1 MTREIGNPREI
12 RRSRLIGGWRL
23 IGWLAGIFVAALL
36 LGEILLEPPN
46 GNERLHLMAILG
58 APALVTALL
67 VPFLGKWVSARTS
80 VAGTALFVGLCSL
93 TLGAVTTSAASNAMF
108 LSSHDYRLFLVVLVL
123 SSGIALAVGSHL
135 TRPLAND
142 IARLGEVAERVAAGD
157 FTARTGVVRRDEVG
171 RTALAVDSMVA
182 KLDQAATERTRAA
195 DARQLLFTSIGHDLR
210 TPLSA
215 MRAAVESL
223 QDGLAPDPDRY
234 YGIIG
239 GQLDNVEALLDQL
252 VEYARIESGQSNRER
267 TTVSIAELAHEAVEA
282 LSPVAHRMD
291 VDVHLESD
299 GPAMAVASTTDMSR
313 VLRNLLENAI
323 RHSPSGKAVNV
334 AVRTGPDIEVA
345 VHDQGPGFP
354 DDFRDHAFE
363 PFTRADPARN
373 TRTGHSGLGL
383 AIARAL
389 VEAHGGRIWLAAGPA
404 VGGDVRFSIPRKET
418 Q

>member
-1 MTREIGNPREI
+1 M
-12 RRSRLIGGWRL
+12 SWRL
-23 IGWLAGIFVAALL
+23 GLWLTGIFVAVLL
-36 LGEILLEPPN
+36 FAEILLQPPD
-46 GNERLHLMAILG
+46 GDERLHLIVILG
-58 APALVTALL
+58 APALATAVL
-67 VPFLGKWVSARTS
+67 VPLLGKWVSARTS
-80 VAGTALFVGLCSL
+80 VAGSALLVGLCSL

-135 TRPLAND
+135 TRPLATD

-157 FTARTGVVRRDEVG
+157 FTARTGVIRRDEVG
-171 RTALAVDSMVA
+171 RTARAVDSMVEA
-182 KLDQAATERTRAA
+182 LDQAAAERTRAT

-210 TPLSA
+210 TPLAA

-223 QDGLAPDPDRY
+223 QDGVAPDPARY

-239 GQLDNVEALLDQL
+239 GQLDNIEGLLDQL
-252 VEYARIESGQSNRER
+252 VEYARIESGLNNRDR
-267 TTVSIAELAHEAVEA
+267 TTVSMAELAHEAVEA

-291 VDVHLESD
+291 VDVQLESD
-299 GPAMAVASTTDMSR
+299 GPAVAVASTTDMSR

-323 RHSPSGKAVNV
+323 RHSPAGRPVNV
-334 AVRTGPDIEVA
+334 AVRTGPQIEVA
-345 VHDQGPGFP
+345 VRDHGPGFP
-354 DDFRDHAFE
+354 DDFREHAFE

-389 VEAHGGRIWLAAGPA
+389 VEAHGGRIWLAAGA
-404 VGGDVRFSIPRKET
+404 GGDVRFTIPRKEPA
-418 Q
+418 

>member
-1 MTREIGNPREI
+1 M
-12 RRSRLIGGWRL
+12 SWRL
-23 IGWLAGIFVAALL
+23 IGWLTAIFVAALVFA
-36 LGEILLEPPN
+36 EILLQPPN
-46 GNERLHLMAILG
+46 SDERLHLMAILG
-58 APALVTALL
+58 APALATAVL
-67 VPFLGKWVSARTS
+67 VPLLGKWVSARSS

-135 TRPLAND
+135 TRPLATD
-142 IARLGEVAERVAAGD
+142 IARVGEVAERVAAGD
-157 FTARTGVVRRDEVG
+157 LTARTGVTRRDEVG
-171 RTALAVDSMVA
+171 RTARAVDSMVVT
-182 KLDQAATERTRAA
+182 LDEASTERARTAS
-195 DARQLLFTSIGHDLR
+195 ARQLLFTSIGHDLR
-210 TPLSA
+210 TPLAA

-223 QDGLAPDPDRY
+223 QDGIAPDPDRY

-239 GQLDNVEALLDQL
+239 GQLDNVEGLLDQL
-252 VEYARIESGQSNRER
+252 VEYARIESGVNKRER
-267 TTVSIAELAHEAVEA
+267 TTVSIAEIAHEAVEA

-299 GPAMAVASTTDMSR
+299 GPAVVVASTTDMSR

-323 RHSPSGKAVNV
+323 RHSPSGQSVNV
-334 AVRTGPDIEVA
+334 AVRTGPQIEVA
-345 VHDQGPGFP
+345 VRDHGPGFP

-363 PFTRADPARN
+363 PFTRADPARD

-389 VEAHGGRIWLAAGPA
+389 VEAHGGHIWLAAGA
-404 VGGDVRFSIPRKET
+404 GGDVRFSIPRKEPA
-418 Q
+418 

>member
-1 MTREIGNPREI
+1 M
-12 RRSRLIGGWRL
+12 SWRL
-23 IGWLAGIFVAALL
+23 IGWLGGIFVAALVFA
-36 LGEILLEPPN
+36 EILLQPPN
-46 GNERLHLMAILG
+46 SNERWHLIAILG
-58 APALVTALL
+58 APALVTAIL
-67 VPFLGKWVSARTS
+67 VPLLGRWVSARTS
-80 VAGTALFVGLCSL
+80 VAGTALLVGLCSL

-135 TRPLAND
+135 TRPLATD

-171 RTALAVDSMVA
+171 RTARAVDSMVVA
-182 KLDQAATERTRAA
+182 LDDAAAERTRAA
-195 DARQLLFTSIGHDLR
+195 NARQLLFTSIGHDLR

-223 QDGLAPDPDRY
+223 QDGIAPDPNRY

-239 GQLDNVEALLDQL
+239 GQLDNIEGLLDQL
-252 VEYARIESGQSNRER
+252 VEYARIESGHSSRER

-282 LSPVAHRMD
+282 LSPVAHRLD
-291 VDVHLESD
+291 VDVQLDSD
-299 GPAMAVASTTDMSR
+299 GPAVVVASTTDMSR

-334 AVRTGPDIEVA
+334 AVRTGRYIEVA
-345 VHDQGPGFP
+345 VHDDGPGFS
-354 DDFRDHAFE
+354 DDFREHAFE

-389 VEAHGGRIWLAAGPA
+389 VEAHGGRIWLATGT
-404 VGGDVRFSIPRKET
+404 GGDVRFSIPRKEPS
-418 Q
+418 

>member
-1 MTREIGNPREI
+1 M
-12 RRSRLIGGWRL
+12 SWRL
-23 IGWLAGIFVAALL
+23 VLWLTGIFVAVLL
-36 LGEILLEPPN
+36 FAEILLQPPDSD
-46 GNERLHLMAILG
+46 ERLHLIAILG
-58 APALVTALL
+58 APALATAVL
-67 VPFLGKWVSARTS
+67 VPLLGKWVSARSS
-80 VAGTALFVGLCSL
+80 VAGSALLVGLCSL

-135 TRPLAND
+135 TRPLATD

-157 FTARTGVVRRDEVG
+157 FTARTGVIRRDEVG
-171 RTALAVDSMVA
+171 RTARAVDTMVEA
-182 KLDQAATERTRAA
+182 LDQAAAERTRAA
-195 DARQLLFTSIGHDLR
+195 DARKLLFSSIGHDLR

-223 QDGLAPDPDRY
+223 QDGVAPDPARY

-239 GQLDNVEALLDQL
+239 GQLDNIEGLLDQL
-252 VEYARIESGQSNRER
+252 VEYARIESGLNNRER
-267 TTVSIAELAHEAVEA
+267 TTVSMAELAHEAVEA

-291 VDVHLESD
+291 VDVQLESD
-299 GPAMAVASTTDMSR
+299 GPAVAVASTTDMSR

-323 RHSPSGKAVNV
+323 RHSPAGRAVNV
-334 AVRTGPDIEVA
+334 AVRTGPQIEVS
-345 VHDQGPGFP
+345 VHDHGPGFP
-354 DDFRDHAFE
+354 DDFREHAFE

-389 VEAHGGRIWLAAGPA
+389 VEAHGGRIWLAAGA
-404 VGGDVRFSIPRKET
+404 GGDVRFTIPRKEPA
-418 Q
+418 

>member
-1 MTREIGNPREI
+1 M
-12 RRSRLIGGWRL
+12 SWRL
-23 IGWLAGIFVAALL
+23 IGWLAGIFIAAVVFA
-36 LGEILLEPPN
+36 EILMRPPD
-46 GNERLHLMAILG
+46 GHERLHLMAILG
-58 APALVTALL
+58 APAVITALL

-80 VAGTALFVGLCSL
+80 VAGTALLVGLCSL

-108 LSSHDYRLFLVVLVL
+108 VSSHDYRLFLVVLVL

-135 TRPLAND
+135 TRPLSLD
-142 IARLGEVAERVAAGD
+142 IARVGDVAERVAAGD
-157 FTARTGVVRRDEVG
+157 FTARTGVSRHDEVG
-171 RTALAVDSMVA
+171 RTALAVDSMVVA
-182 KLDQAATERTRAA
+182 LDDAAAERARAA
-195 DARQLLFTSIGHDLR
+195 NARQLLLTSVGHDLR
-210 TPLSA
+210 TPLAA

-239 GQLDNVEALLDQL
+239 GQLDNIEGLLDQL
-252 VEYARIESGQSNRER
+252 VEYARIESGQNNRER
-267 TTVSIAELAHEAVEA
+267 STVSIAELAHEAVEA
-282 LSPVAHRMD
+282 LSPVAHRLD
-291 VDVHLESD
+291 VDVQLESD
-299 GPAMAVASTTDMSR
+299 GPAVVVASNTDMSR

-323 RHSPSGKAVNV
+323 RHSPSGMAVNV

-354 DDFRDHAFE
+354 DDFREHAFE

-389 VEAHGGRIWLAAGPA
+389 VEAHGGRIWLAAGA
-404 VGGDVRFSIPRKET
+404 GGDVRFSIPRKEPS
-418 Q
+418 

>member
-1 MTREIGNPREI
+1 M
-12 RRSRLIGGWRL
+12 SWRL
-23 IGWLAGIFVAALL
+23 IGWLTGIFVAALVFA
-36 LGEILLEPPN
+36 EILLQPPN
-46 GNERLHLMAILG
+46 GDERLHLMAILG
-58 APALVTALL
+58 APALATAVL
-67 VPFLGKWVSARTS
+67 VPLLGKWVSARSS

-135 TRPLAND
+135 TRPLATD
-142 IARLGEVAERVAAGD
+142 IARVGEVAERVAAGD
-157 FTARTGVVRRDEVG
+157 LTARTGVTRRDEVG
-171 RTALAVDSMVA
+171 RTARAVDSMVVA
-182 KLDQAATERTRAA
+182 LDEAAAERARAA
-195 DARQLLFTSIGHDLR
+195 RARQLLFTSIGHDLR
-210 TPLSA
+210 TPLAA

-223 QDGLAPDPDRY
+223 QDGIAPDPDRY

-239 GQLDNVEALLDQL
+239 GQLDNVEGLLDQL
-252 VEYARIESGQSNRER
+252 VEYARIESGANNRER
-267 TTVSIAELAHEAVEA
+267 TTVSIAEIAHEAVEA

-299 GPAMAVASTTDMSR
+299 GPAVVIASTTDMSR

-323 RHSPSGKAVNV
+323 RHSPSGQSVNV
-334 AVRTGPDIEVA
+334 AVRTGPQIEVA
-345 VHDQGPGFP
+345 VHDHGPGFP

-363 PFTRADPARN
+363 PFTRADPARD

-389 VEAHGGRIWLAAGPA
+389 VEAHGGHIWLAAGA
-404 VGGDVRFSIPRKET
+404 GGDVRFSIPRKEPA
-418 Q
+418 

>member
-1 MTREIGNPREI
+1 M
-12 RRSRLIGGWRL
+12 SWRL
-23 IGWLAGIFVAALL
+23 IGWLTGIFVAALFLAEVL
-36 LGEILLEPPN
+36 LQPPN

-67 VPFLGKWVSARTS
+67 VPFAGKWVSARTS
-80 VAGTALFVGLCSL
+80 VASTALLVGLCSL

-135 TRPLAND
+135 TRPLSLD

-157 FTARTGVVRRDEVG
+157 FTARTGVSRHDEVG
-171 RTALAVDSMVA
+171 RTAQAVDSMVA
-182 KLDQAATERTRAA
+182 ALDEAA
-195 DARQLLFTSIGHDLR
+195 DQRQRTASARQLLFTSIGHDLR
-210 TPLSA
+210 TPLAA

-223 QDGLAPDPDRY
+223 QDGLATDPDRY

-239 GQLDNVEALLDQL
+239 GQLDNVEGLLDQL
-252 VEYARIESGQSNRER
+252 VEYARIESGENNRER

-291 VDVHLESD
+291 VDVQLQSD
-299 GPAMAVASTTDMSR
+299 GPAVVVASTTDMSR

-323 RHSPSGKAVNV
+323 RHSPSGRSVNV
-334 AVRTGPDIEVA
+334 AVHTGSEIEVA

-354 DDFRDHAFE
+354 DDFREHAFE

-389 VEAHGGRIWLAAGPA
+389 VEAHGGRIWLAAGA
-404 VGGDVRFSIPRKET
+404 GGGDVRFSIPRKEPS
-418 Q
+418 

>member
-1 MTREIGNPREI
+1 M
-12 RRSRLIGGWRL
+12 SWRL
-23 IGWLAGIFVAALL
+23 IGWLTGIFVAALVL
-36 LGEILLEPPN
+36 AEILLQPPN
-46 GNERLHLMAILG
+46 GDERLHLMAILG
-58 APALVTALL
+58 APALATAVL
-67 VPFLGKWVSARTS
+67 VPLLGKWVSARSS

-135 TRPLAND
+135 TRPLATD

-157 FTARTGVVRRDEVG
+157 LTARTGVTRRDEVG
-171 RTALAVDSMVA
+171 RTARAVDSMVVA
-182 KLDQAATERTRAA
+182 LDDAATERTRAA
-195 DARQLLFTSIGHDLR
+195 SARQLLFTSIGHDLR
-210 TPLSA
+210 TPLAA

-223 QDGLAPDPDRY
+223 QDGVAPDPDRY

-239 GQLDNVEALLDQL
+239 GQLDNVEGLLDQL
-252 VEYARIESGQSNRER
+252 VEFARIESGANNRER
-267 TTVSIAELAHEAVEA
+267 TTVSIAEIAHEAVEA

-299 GPAMAVASTTDMSR
+299 GPAVVVASTTDMSR

-323 RHSPSGKAVNV
+323 RHSPSGQSVNV
-334 AVRTGPDIEVA
+334 AVRTGAQIEVA
-345 VHDQGPGFP
+345 VHDHGPGFP

-389 VEAHGGRIWLAAGPA
+389 VEAHGGRIWLAAGA
-404 VGGDVRFSIPRKET
+404 GGDVRFSIPRKEPA
-418 Q
+418 

>member
-1 MTREIGNPREI
+1 M
-12 RRSRLIGGWRL
+12 SWRL
-23 IGWLAGIFVAALL
+23 IGWLTGIFVAALVFAEVL
-36 LGEILLEPPN
+36 LQPPN
-46 GNERLHLMAILG
+46 GHERLHLMAILG

-67 VPFLGKWVSARTS
+67 VPLAGKWVSARTS
-80 VAGTALFVGLCSL
+80 VAGTALLVGLSSL

-135 TRPLAND
+135 TRPLSLD

-157 FTARTGVVRRDEVG
+157 FTARTGISRHDEVG
-171 RTALAVDSMVA
+171 RTAQAVDSMVA
-182 KLDQAATERTRAA
+182 ALDEAADQRKRAA
-195 DARQLLFTSIGHDLR
+195 SARQLLFTSIGHDLR

-223 QDGLAPDPDRY
+223 QDGLAPDPARY
-234 YGIIG
+234 FEIIG
-239 GQLDNVEALLDQL
+239 GQLDNVEGLLDQL
-252 VEYARIESGQSNRER
+252 VEYARIESGQNNRER

-282 LSPVAHRMD
+282 LSPLAHRRD
-291 VDVHLESD
+291 VDVQLQSD
-299 GPAMAVASTTDMSR
+299 GPAVVVASTTDMSR

-323 RHSPSGKAVNV
+323 RHSPSGKSVNV
-334 AVRTGPDIEVA
+334 AVRTGSEIEVA

-389 VEAHGGRIWLAAGPA
+389 VESHGGRIWLAAAARGS
-404 VGGDVRFSIPRKET
+404 GGDVRFSIPRKELL
-418 Q
+418 